1 MSDDGAPPLPDP
13 DPRRRFRRDLLVLFG
28 LAIGLRGAV
37 AVVRRDA
44 PLSLDSL
51 DYLACARALLDGT
64 PWPAPLRPPGWPLV
78 VSWTLAVGGGSSPI
92 GAQLLNLVLSA
103 LVVPVTFA
111 LALRA
116 LPRPRALAAAAL
128 VALHPSLLFLTPAV
142 LTEPLTWLLVTFLAL
157 RLTDPD
163 ADRRLPLVD
172 GAVAGFLWLVRAA
185 CLPLVVAPILLPL
198 SASPRRAALR
208 AAGTAAGAL
217 LVVVP
222 LLGLVRARTG
232 LAGSAPGSAEHMFWM
247 GASPERLVPEKE
259 RPHFDPGPPLA
270 PGETLADRYRDAALR
285 DWGLLW
291 ERSKLETARF
301 VGAKLRAFH
310 DLTSSG
316 RNRGI
321 ALASHLPVTLLGLAG
336 GAALLRSRDARGRR
350 LATGVLTLALL
361 LAIPPLVT
369 MPWARYYSP
378 LIPLLAPLVAAVGW
392 RPATETA

>member
-1 MSDDGAPPLPDP
+1 MSDDPASPPPP
-13 DPRRRFRRDLLVLFG
+13 SDPRSRFRRDLLLLFVFA
-28 LAIGLRGAV
+28 LLLRGAV
-37 AVVRRDA
+37 AFVRRDA
-44 PLSLDSL
+44 PLSLDSI

-78 VSWTLAVGGGSSPI
+78 VSWTLAIGGGSSPV
-92 GAQLLNLVLSA
+92 GAQFLNLFLSA
-103 LVVPVTFA
+103 LVAPVTFA

-116 LPRPRALAAAAL
+116 LPRPRALFAAVL

-142 LTEPLTWLLVTFLAL
+142 LTEPLTWLLVTLMAL

-172 GAVAGFLWLVRAA
+172 GAIAGFLWLVRAA
-185 CLPLVVAPILLPL
+185 CLPLVVAPILLPPTV
-198 SASPRRAALR
+198 SPRRGALR
-208 AAGTAAGAL
+208 AIATTAGAL

-222 LLGLVRARTG
+222 LLLLVRARTG

-247 GASPERLVPEKE
+247 GASPERLVPEKD

-270 PGETLADRYRDAALR
+270 PGETIADRYLDAAFR
-285 DWGLLW
+285 DWGGLW
-291 ERSKLETARF
+291 ERSKLGTIRF
-301 VGAKLRAFH
+301 AGAKLRALH

-316 RNRGI
+316 RNRAI

-336 GAALLRSRDARGRR
+336 AVGLLRSRDSRARR

-392 RPATETA
+392 RPTPEGA